1 MTNLSPLQKLLGSDA
16 PPRHDHG
23 MLEVHRLPVLQ
34 DNYIWVMH
42 DSVTRETVVID
53 PALAEPVLALAKA
66 QDWQITEIWN
76 THWHP
81 DHVGGNAAIVAAT
94 GCSVTGPADEAAK
107 IPHITRAVRE
117 GEKISF
123 GGATFRVIDV
133 RAHTAGH
140 IAYYS
145 AREAV
150 LFAGDALFAMG
161 CGRLFEGTAE
171 QGFASMQKFAALP
184 NDVTVYCAHEYTAS
198 NGRFALTVEPD
209 NRDLADRMDE
219 VSRARAANIATVPFY
234 LGEEKKT
241 NPFLR
246 ATSVAEF
253 AERRL
258 AKDAFRG

>member
-1 MTNLSPLQKLLGSDA
+1 MATHSFAQNRLGSDPA
-16 PPRHDHG
+16 AWHG
-23 MLEVHRLPVLQ
+23 TTMLTVHRIPVLQ

-53 PALAEPVLALAKA
+53 PALAEPVLALAA
-66 QDWQITEIWN
+66 RNDWQISEIWN

-81 DHVGGNAAIVAAT
+81 DHVGGNAGIVAAT
-94 GCSVTGPADEAAK
+94 GCAVTGPADESAK
-107 IPHITRAVRE
+107 IPHITRAVRD
-117 GEKISF
+117 GEKLGF
-123 GGATFRVIDV
+123 GGTAFRVLDV

-145 AREAV
+145 ESEAV

-161 CGRLFEGTAE
+161 CGRLFEGTAQE
-171 QGFASMQKFAALP
+171 GFASMQKLRTLP
-184 NDVTVYCAHEYTAS
+184 DDVTVYCAHEYTAS

-209 NRDLADRMDE
+209 NADLVARMDD
-219 VSRARAANIATVPFY
+219 VTQARAADLPTVPFL
-234 LGEEKKT
+234 LGTEKKT

-246 ATSVAEF
+246 AASVAEF

-258 AKDAFRG
+258 AKDSFRG